1 MTPKPDVY
9 EQQKNEIEQQY
20 AQHNLERDMAAAYRA
35 SLAET
40 PLEHARKLK
49 RQNRAIIVF
58 LVLVLAV
65 FGLFVWLS

>member
-1 MTPKPDVY
+1 
-9 EQQKNEIEQQY
+9 
-20 AQHNLERDMAAAYRA
+20 MAAAYRA

-58 LVLVLAV
+58 LVLVIAV